1 MQAEKQ
7 YTVPQIELRRRPVY
21 AFFKR
26 FFDILFSVI
35 GLIVAALPMAI
46 IALIVRFDSG
56 SPVIFKQTRLGKGK
70 RPFTVYKF
78 RTMRHAPHVKEEKWA
93 DIDDARVTRVG
104 RILRKS
110 HLDEL
115 PQLWNILK
123 GEMSFVGP
131 RPETPGL
138 HEEFCSYIDG
148 FDQRC
153 LVTPG
158 LTGWAQVNGG
168 YDLPPEEKIRY
179 DVAYIE
185 HRSPFFDFYCMLLT
199 VGAVLTGK
207 GAR

>member
-1 MQAEKQ
+1 MQSAKQ
-7 YTVPQIELRRRPVY
+7 YTIPTVEIRRRPVY
-21 AFFKR
+21 AFLKR
-26 FFDILFSVI
+26 LLDVLLSVI
-35 GLIVAALPMAI
+35 GLATALLPMVV

-56 SPVIFKQTRLGKGK
+56 RPVIFKQTRLGKGK

-78 RTMRHAPHVKEEKWA
+78 RTMRHTPHTKEEKWA
-93 DIDDARVTRVG
+93 DIDDERVTRVG
-104 RILRKS
+104 KLLRKS

-138 HEEFCSYIDG
+138 HEEFCAYIDG

-185 HRSPFFDFYCMLLT
+185 HRSLLFDFYCMLLT